1 MNFVNEYMLNVYAI
15 STKDEININVNET
28 NIKYELLFAPIDF
41 IVVLDSLIDN
51 SKKANAKNI
60 YIEWVQKE
68 EAVELHF
75 FDDGKGISSEILHK
89 IFDYRFT
96 TTGGGGLGLYHVNN
110 ICEKNN
116 IKIQVE
122 NQDKGVKFIFTFNK
136 KR

>member
-1 MNFVNEYMLNVYAI
+1 MLNVYAI

-60 YIEWVQKE
+60 YIEWMQKE

-75 FDDGKGISSEILHK
+75 FDDGKGISSEILPK

-110 ICEKNN
+110 ICEKNS

>member
-1 MNFVNEYMLNVYAI
+1 M
-15 STKDEININVNET
+15 
-28 NIKYELLFAPIDF
+28 
-41 IVVLDSLIDN
+41 DSLIDN

-75 FDDGKGISSEILHK
+75 FDDGKGISSETLPK

-96 TTGGGGLGLYHVNN
+96 TTNGGGLGLYHVNN